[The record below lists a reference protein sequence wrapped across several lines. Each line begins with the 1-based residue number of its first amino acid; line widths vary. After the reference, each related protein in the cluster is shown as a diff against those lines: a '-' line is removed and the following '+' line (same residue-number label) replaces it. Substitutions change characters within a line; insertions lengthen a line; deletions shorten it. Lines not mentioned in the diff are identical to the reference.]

1 MSETNVATEKIS
13 ICDLVKNDSSEIIHK
28 MESKVPTIIQR
39 YTDLYTE
46 YLKLCDNL
54 FGTCYIAEKE
64 FFEKLNLDQNLLKEI
79 KKSSTQV
86 KNQALN
92 NVEFGTIFFDVMIKT
107 RISTIRTYD
116 IYMRAMLETW
126 SKMLS
131 DYNNKK

>member
-1 MSETNVATEKIS
+1 MSETNTAPDKIS

-39 YTDLYTE
+39 YTDLYSE

-64 FFEKLNLDQNLLKEI
+64 FFDKLNLDQNLLREV
-79 KKSSTQV
+79 KKSSNQL

-92 NVEFGTIFFDVMIKT
+92 NVEFGTSFFDVMIKT
-107 RISTIRTYD
+107 RISAIRTYD
-116 IYMRAMLETW
+116 IYMRTMLETW
-126 SKMLS
+126 SKILS
-131 DYNNKK
+131 EYNKQK